1 MTVEAQGPQLILAE
15 LSGVFAHVGL
25 GEIDELARCIPRAGR
40 VVCAGQ
46 GRSGLVAAALAV
58 RLVHLG
64 TDAHLA
70 GEATCPAIGA
80 SDLLIALSRSGT
92 TAITVHQASRARAA
106 GARVA
111 AITVHA
117 DSPLADLADLTIAVP
132 ELTSRQHAG
141 SLFEQTALV
150 IADSLSVTLQ
160 TATGQDDATLS
171 ARHDNLQ

>member
-1 MTVEAQGPQLILAE
+1 VTVESHGPHLILAE
-15 LSGVFAHVGL
+15 LSGVFAHLGP
-25 GEIDELARCIPRAGR
+25 GEIDELARRIPRAGR

-58 RLVHLG
+58 RLLHLG
-64 TDAHLA
+64 ADAHVA
-70 GEATCPAIGA
+70 GEATCPAVGA

-92 TAITVHQASRARAA
+92 TAITVHQARRAREA

-117 DSPLADLADLTIAVP
+117 DSPLADLANLTIAVP
-132 ELTSRQHAG
+132 ESTSRQHAG
-141 SLFEQTALV
+141 SLFEQAALV

-160 TATGQDDATLS
+160 TATEQDDAMLS